1 MTIDEI
7 WEDNAYR
14 GLWGEVVEGD
24 IYKIRQLKFV
34 PDVIFDLG
42 ANVGTFSK
50 FARELFPDAFIVA
63 VEPDKQNI
71 EHFYQFNNIDNCI
84 LLNSAIGV
92 GYVYRDTKSR
102 NGSHECYL
110 SQTLG
115 YEAIAENEILK
126 KTDVNSMLLDEIVDG
141 CTLKEGQKYI
151 LKIDIEGSETTIFE
165 HKPSME
171 ILRKADYIAME
182 LHYFAMTPNG
192 VLEVKDMTDKA
203 LESLKETHDTIYEHP
218 MFYAT
223 KKC

>member
-50 FARELFPDAFIVA
+50 FAHELFPNAIIVA
-63 VEPDKQNI
+63 IEPDKQNVD
-71 EHFYQFNNIDNCI
+71 HFYNFSRFDELIIFNK
-84 LLNSAIGV
+84 AIGV
-92 GYVYRDTKSR
+92 GQIYRDNKAI

-110 SQTLG
+110 SSFLG
-115 YEAIAENEILK
+115 YEGITEIGSLEK
-126 KTDVNSMLLDEIVDG
+126 QEIETILLDD
-141 CTLKEGQKYI
+141 LKSWIKGKYMI
-151 LKIDIEGSETTIFE
+151 KIDIEGSETAIFQHE
-165 HKPSME
+165 PSME
-171 ILRKADYIAME
+171 ILRNADYIAME

-192 VLEVKDMTDKA
+192 VLEVKNMTDKA
-203 LESLKETHDTIYEHP
+203 LESLKE
-218 MFYAT
+218 
-223 KKC
+223 

>member
-50 FARELFPDAFIVA
+50 FAHELFPNAIIVA
-63 VEPDKQNI
+63 IEPDKQNVD
-71 EHFYQFNNIDNCI
+71 HFYNFSRFDELIIFNK
-84 LLNSAIGV
+84 AIGV
-92 GYVYRDTKSR
+92 GQIYRDNKAI

-110 SQTLG
+110 SSFLG
-115 YEAIAENEILK
+115 YEGITEIGSLEK
-126 KTDVNSMLLDEIVDG
+126 QEIETILLDD
-141 CTLKEGQKYI
+141 LKSWIKGKYMI
-151 LKIDIEGSETTIFE
+151 KIDIEGSETAIFQHE
-165 HKPSME
+165 PSME
-171 ILRKADYIAME
+171 ILRNADYIAME

-192 VLEVKDMTDKA
+192 VLEVKNMTDKA
-203 LESLKETHDTIYEHP
+203 LESLKETHDTEYVHP

-223 KKC
+223 KK